1 MKKLLFLLVMMFT
14 FIPNV
19 YANEIKK
26 ITVDV
31 NIDKDANAFITE
43 TWEVKGTDGT
53 EWYHPFRDLG
63 ESKISDFTVSM
74 DGKALTYKNWRVNES
89 LNQKKGYYGINYTGT
104 DTELCF
110 GKYDF
115 NPHTFVLKYKV
126 SNFVFNTDD
135 SQITYWTFFPVFQN
149 VDFKDFEVN
158 IKSYYE
164 FPDTLDVWGF
174 GYKGYAYV
182 KDGTI
187 SMSNSEDSTF
197 TNNYAVLLIKFPE
210 ETFNT
215 KYTTHFKTFESVYN
229 AASEGTF
236 EHDYDDSEYDDYNG
250 TKPKEKLTIFD
261 RIVNII
267 KTLGW
272 FIIMIPVTV
281 IGAITAASNGYGYK
295 GNKTID
301 KKNLPNFRDIPCNKD
316 IYYANALLFLNN
328 FEYKETNIL
337 GAIILKWVKQEKVGF
352 IKQDVGIFKKEQNCL
367 DLRKKPTFD
376 VTGEEKLFNLM
387 YEASGDG
394 ILEPKEF
401 GKWAKRNYDKFFST
415 FKNIKED
422 ELSKLRS
429 EGHIYKRVD
438 KAECKKKNVMD
449 DVIYEDSKKLYG
461 LKKFLQEFSS
471 INTRETLEVHIWDE
485 YLMFAYLF
493 GIADKVAKQLK
504 NLYPELMEQQQNM
517 DYATIMM
524 INNFSATTV
533 QAASSARSA
542 AESYHSGGG
551 GFSVGGGGGGSF
563 GGGGFSG
570 GGSR

>member
-1 MKKLLFLLVMMFT
+1 MKKLLFLLVMMFA

-53 EWYHPFRDLG
+53 EWYHQFRDLG
-63 ESKISDFTVSM
+63 ESKITDFTVSM

-126 SNFVFNTDD
+126 TNFVFNTDD
-135 SQITYWTFFPVFQN
+135 SQITYWTFFPIFQN
-149 VDFKDFEVN
+149 VNFKDFEVN

-182 KDGTI
+182 KDGII

-236 EHDYDDSEYDDYNG
+236 EHNYDDPEYDDVE
-250 TKPKEKLTIFD
+250 TKEKMSLWDTIKNV
-261 RIVNII
+261 IAS
-267 KTLGW
+267 LGW
-272 FIIMIPVTV
+272 FILMIPATV
-281 IGAITAASNGYGYK
+281 IGVITAASNGYGYK

-337 GAIILKWVKQEKVGF
+337 GAIILKWVKQEKIGF

-367 DLRKKPTFD
+367 DLRSNASFEA
-376 VTGEEKLFNLM
+376 GSQEEKLYNIM
-387 YEASGDG
+387 VEASGEDR

-401 GKWAKRNYDKFFST
+401 GKWAKRHYDEFFNV
-415 FKNIKED
+415 FKRLKEN
-422 ELSKLRS
+422 EITRLKN
-429 EGHIYKRVD
+429 EGHITPRKN
-438 KAECKKKNVMD
+438 KEECKKKNVMD
-449 DVIYEDSKKLYG
+449 DQIYEDSTRLWG
-461 LKKFLQEFSS
+461 LKKFLQEFASMDTKEA
-471 INTRETLEVHIWDE
+471 IEVHLWDE

-551 GFSVGGGGGGSF
+551 GFSSGGGGGGSF